1 MQGSCPNTRRNFDRY
16 SNIVHK
22 KVSIHNEITQAAFIA
37 ETGPKNRAVA
47 FPVSPEFCP
56 DVVVFLFGR
65 KGPRLLDGGSQLAT
79 RVGFGHR
86 FWNFCFGKDDF

>member
-1 MQGSCPNTRRNFDRY
+1 MQGSCLNTRRNFDRY

-37 ETGPKNRAVA
+37 ETGPKIRTEA
-47 FPVSPEFCP
+47 FPLSPGICL

-65 KGPRLLDGGSQLAT
+65 RSRRLLDGGAQLAA
-79 RVGFGHR
+79 
-86 FWNFCFGKDDF
+86 